1 MEMEQSEHR
10 RIQTKTLVC
19 EKEGMM
25 EKLGSCNGLCKQCVD
40 DDYDDDKKSAA
51 IIHVLLA

>member
-1 MEMEQSEHR
+1 MEKSEHQ

-25 EKLGSCNGLCKQCVD
+25 EKLGSCNRLCKQCVD

>member
-1 MEMEQSEHR
+1 MLDRCVMERSLEMEQSEHQ

-40 DDYDDDKKSAA
+40 DD
-51 IIHVLLA
+51 L

>member
-1 MEMEQSEHR
+1 LDPAM
-10 RIQTKTLVC
+10 
-19 EKEGMM
+19 
-25 EKLGSCNGLCKQCVD
+25 GSASNVD